1 MASGFTM
8 TPTVKHHKNK
18 GSQVRKFAEG
28 GFVSGAA
35 EGFKSTYSKKR
46 KKDEKEDDPDSG
58 LSGMVPKALHKLW
71 GMIPSAADVAVTG
84 KLSATPEEYDK
95 AREEK
100 DAEIDRRKKLAK

>member
-1 MASGFTM
+1 MVSVT
-8 TPTVKHHKNK
+8 HHKNK
-18 GSQVRKFAEG
+18 GSQVKKFADG
-28 GFVSGAA
+28 GFVSGVAK
-35 EGFKSTYSKKR
+35 GFGSSYAKRDKKR
-46 KKDEKEDDPDSG
+46 KEDEKEDDPDSG

>member
-28 GFVSGAA
+28 GMV
-35 EGFKSTYSKKR
+35 
-46 KKDEKEDDPDSG
+46 KKDEEEG
-58 LSGMVPKALHKLW
+58 TMSGMVPKALHKLW

-95 AREEK
+95 ARKRKE
-100 DAEIDRRKKLAK
+100 DAIDRKKKSK